1 MQKRLQ
7 KLFEKA
13 KIIDAFIITVIQNP
27 LKIEQK
33 YREQVSAAVRRKQTS
48 ERSERTSERTR
59 PITSVPILLG
69 SESQFIEETA
79 PTLISGSAINV

>member
-1 MQKRLQ
+1 M
-7 KLFEKA
+7 FA
-13 KIIDAFIITVIQNP
+13 TFTG
-27 LKIEQK
+27 QK
-33 YREQVSAAVRRKQTS
+33 YRERVSAAVRRKQTS

-79 PTLISGSAINV
+79 PTLISGNAFNA